1 LEDILNLSRFLE
13 LLNDSSSL
21 VEFTDS
27 ITLIESLY
35 HFTPTAF
42 RNGSA
47 SSSAT
52 QNHGSCKILSF
63 GLIQKLNV
71 QQTLTC
77 FGSFYRDVLA
87 SPEGDDHQNIR
98 QFILHGWNG
107 VVFEGHALT
116 AINPS
121 SASTETK

>member
-27 ITLIESLY
+27 IALIESHY
-35 HFTPTAF
+35 HFTQTAL
-42 RNGSA
+42 RNSSA
-47 SSSAT
+47 SSSAA

-71 QQTLTC
+71 QQTLSC
-77 FGSFYRDVLA
+77 FGGFYQDVLA

-98 QFILHGWNG
+98 QFILHGWSG
-107 VVFEGHALT
+107 VVFEGNALT
-116 AINPS
+116 AVNSP
-121 SASTETK
+121 SASTETN